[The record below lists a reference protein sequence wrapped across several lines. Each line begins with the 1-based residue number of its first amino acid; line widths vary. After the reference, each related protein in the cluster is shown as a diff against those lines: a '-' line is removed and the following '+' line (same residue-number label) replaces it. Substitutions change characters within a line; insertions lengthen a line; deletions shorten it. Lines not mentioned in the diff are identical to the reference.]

1 MKTCAPTGRREDTL
15 SHGCQHIKR
24 DRFARCGAVSHL
36 YLSAAVYLYAALLA
50 AICMTT
56 AGCSSQV
63 SENGGS
69 TGVRKPGQV
78 DLQPMDLAQFGSLIA
93 RQRGKVVVVD
103 IWATYCPP
111 CMRDFHHLVELHQE
125 EDRQKV
131 VCMSLNIDNQG
142 LESIDRLV
150 PRVLQFLE
158 QQKATFDNILMTDD
172 ADQVYRALKLT
183 GIPAILVYDQQGQLV
198 ETVIPKGGESP
209 YTRVKELIRQ
219 LTG

>member
-1 MKTCAPTGRREDTL
+1 
-15 SHGCQHIKR
+15 
-24 DRFARCGAVSHL
+24 
-36 YLSAAVYLYAALLA
+36 
-50 AICMTT
+50 MTT

-63 SENGGS
+63 SENDGA

-78 DLQPMDLAQFGSLIA
+78 DLQPMNLAQFGKLIA

-111 CMRDFHHLVELHQE
+111 CMREFHHLVELNKE

-142 LESIDRLV
+142 LEPIDSLV
-150 PRVLQFLE
+150 PRVLPFLE
-158 QQKATFDNILMTDD
+158 RQKATFDNILMTDD
-172 ADQVYRALKLT
+172 ADQVYRSLQLA
-183 GIPAILVYDQQGQLV
+183 GIPAILVYDQQGRLI
-198 ETVIPKGGESP
+198 ETVIPEGEESP
-209 YTRVKELIRQ
+209 YRRVKELIRK

>member
-1 MKTCAPTGRREDTL
+1 MKVCDPTGRRADRL
-15 SHGCQHIKR
+15 SRGCQHTNR
-24 DRFARCGAVSHL
+24 DRPARCGAVFHV
-36 YLSAAVYLYAALLA
+36 YLSAALVA
-50 AICMTT
+50 AICILI

-63 SENGGS
+63 SEEGGA

-78 DLQPMDLAQFGSLIA
+78 DLQPMDLAQFGNLIA

-111 CMRDFHHLVELHQE
+111 CMRDFHHLVELNRE

-142 LESIDRLV
+142 LEPIDRLV
-150 PRVLQFLE
+150 PRVLPFLE
-158 QQKATFDNILMTDD
+158 KQKATFDNILMTED
-172 ADQVYRALKLT
+172 ADQVYRALKLA
-183 GIPAILVYDQQGQLV
+183 GIPAILVYNQQGQLI
-198 ETVIPKGGESP
+198 ETVIPQGEESP
-209 YTRVKELIRQ
+209 YTRVKQLIRQ